1 MDQEVMTDN
10 EHASAPTQRK
20 PWKYAS
26 AGDVLPPDLLSA
38 VQEHFS
44 GGTLYVPPPTA
55 RYYAERRKLVLS
67 LRLRG
72 VSTAEIANLA
82 HVSPRRVRQ
91 ILAQVKRKLK
101 K

>member
-1 MDQEVMTDN
+1 MDQEVMTDH
-10 EHASAPTQRK
+10 EHTTAPPQRK
-20 PWKYAS
+20 AWKYIS
-26 AGDVLPPDLLSA
+26 AGDVLPPELLAA

-67 LRLRG
+67 LHLRG
-72 VSTAEIANLA
+72 VPTAEIANLA
-82 HVSPRRVRQ
+82 HVSPRRARQ
-91 ILAQVKRKLK
+91 ILAQIKIKSK